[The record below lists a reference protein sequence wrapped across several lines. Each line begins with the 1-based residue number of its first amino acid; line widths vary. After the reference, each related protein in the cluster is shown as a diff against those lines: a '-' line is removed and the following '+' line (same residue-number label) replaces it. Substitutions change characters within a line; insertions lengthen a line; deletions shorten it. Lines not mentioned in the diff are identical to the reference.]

1 MRSFFIVSF
10 LAFASLALL
19 GCKDD
24 EEVAPSIP
32 QTIILVHVRFQIAPE
47 YMGWAWS
54 RSAMPIV
61 YGFVAALPT
70 RFSASQRS
78 ELNPCA
84 TTYALLH
91 CEWNVSVAVLNNSR
105 ELDLKLDEQFTLH
118 NPIARVRIPLND
130 ALFRPQTIRA
140 RGGTVTFWGEIIR

>member
-1 MRSFFIVSF
+1 MHSVIISL
-10 LAFASLALL
+10 LAFVAVSL
-19 GCKDD
+19 GCKDQ

-32 QTIILVHVRFQIAPE
+32 QTTILIHVRFQITPE

-61 YGFVAALPT
+61 NGFVAVLPT
-70 RFSASQRS
+70 RFGASQRN
-78 ELNPCA
+78 ELDPCA
-84 TTYALLH
+84 TNYTRLH
-91 CEWNVSVAVLNNSR
+91 CEWNVSVAALNDSH

-118 NPIARVRIPLND
+118 NSIARVRIPLDD

-140 RGGTVTFWGEIIR
+140 RGGTVTFWGELIR